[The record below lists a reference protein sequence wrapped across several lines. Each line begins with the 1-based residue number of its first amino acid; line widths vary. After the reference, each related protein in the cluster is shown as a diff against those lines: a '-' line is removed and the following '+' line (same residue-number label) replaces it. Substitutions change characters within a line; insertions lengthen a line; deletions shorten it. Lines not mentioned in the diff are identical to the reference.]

1 MKNDLGTQRQL
12 TLEVSKPRRRSLNT
26 LLQHHSVPMLML
38 LPFMLLFVVFMVY
51 PVIKSLYLS
60 FTDYNAV
67 REPTFI
73 GIQNYREILAD
84 PRFYKALQNTTIYT
98 FASVILTNIIGLGL
112 AMAFGS
118 QRVLDQILRG
128 IFFLPAVAG
137 GIAIATVWKW
147 ILSSEDY
154 GLLNTIIGWFGMD
167 SISWLGTPKFAVPVL
182 IMYTVWNGLGYSM
195 ILFVSNLRSIASEL
209 YEAAAIDGASP
220 LQRFFAITVPLL
232 RPTFIYTTV
241 TGIIGA
247 FQVFSEPYIFFA
259 DVHNVGGILDSG
271 LTVVTYL
278 FEKGFY
284 RFQMGEASAV
294 AWILFAICF
303 VLTLINL
310 RVQRA
315 NESVQ

>member
-1 MKNDLGTQRQL
+1 MKNDLGTQSQIL
-12 TLEVSKPRRRSLNT
+12 LDISKPRRRTFVSQ
-26 LLQHHSVPMLML
+26 LQVHTIPMLML
-38 LPFMLLFVVFMVY
+38 LPFMLLFLVFLVY
-51 PVIKSLYLS
+51 PVLKSLFLS

-67 REPTFI
+67 REPSFV
-73 GIQNYREILAD
+73 GLQNYSEILHD
-84 PRFYKALQNTTIYT
+84 PRFYKALQNTSIYT
-98 FASVILTNIIGLGL
+98 FSSVILTNIIGLGL

-154 GLLNTIIGWFGMD
+154 GLLNTIIGWFGFE
-167 SISWLGTPKFAVPVL
+167 SVSWLGMPKYAVPVL

-195 ILFVSNLRSIASEL
+195 ILFVSNLRSIPNEL

-220 LQRFFAITVPLL
+220 WDRFVKITVPLL